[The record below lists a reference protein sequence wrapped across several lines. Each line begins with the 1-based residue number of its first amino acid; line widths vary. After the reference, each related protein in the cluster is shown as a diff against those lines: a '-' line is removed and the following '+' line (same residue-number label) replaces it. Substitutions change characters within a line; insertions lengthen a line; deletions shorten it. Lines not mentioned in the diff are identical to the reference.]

1 MTGRA
6 SSSGTAWR
14 RAWPALA
21 GLLLFTAALLVLRR
35 QLHAVTWHE
44 LSAAVLAMPA
54 PRLVA
59 ALLLT
64 ALNYAT
70 LAGYDVIAFA
80 YIGHPLSRVRVAATS
95 VLAYA
100 VANSV
105 GWAMLSGAAVR
116 YRFYTRWGVSA
127 AQLARIVF
135 SYSVTFWLGLGA
147 LGGLSLALGPLPQA
161 HELPGHELL
170 APVGWLMLLA
180 VAGYLAAVVRGRGP
194 IRLGRHELAL
204 PSARIGCAQLAVSA
218 LDWALA
224 AAALFVL
231 LPASGLGYLG
241 LLSAYLCAQVL
252 ALASHVPG
260 GVGVFESLM
269 LVLLAPYLAPAQLLP
284 ALVVYRAVYY
294 LLPFALALVALVA
307 DELRQRRAQAARAAA
322 LVGWLSEGIAPRL
335 LAVLTFLGGVL
346 LLFSGATPAAP
357 GRLEWLDRLLPLGVI
372 ELSHFAGS
380 VLGASLLL
388 VSQGL
393 ARRLDAAYYVAAS
406 GVALGIAASLLK
418 GADYEE
424 ALLLTLL
431 LALLVRA
438 RPAFDRRAALFDT
451 RFSAGWLAA
460 VAAALGASL
469 WLGLFAY
476 KHVEYSNDL
485 WWQFELGRA
494 ASRFL
499 RASVGAAVALGL
511 FGVARLL
518 RPAPHVAPAPAAADL
533 EDAGRV
539 IATQAATFPYLV
551 YLRDK
556 ALLFDAERT
565 GFVMY
570 AVQGTSFVALGD
582 PVGPAESAGGLVRLF
597 LERCDDYAGVPV
609 FYEVGKER
617 LHHYADFGL
626 SFVKLGEDAR
636 VDLSA
641 FSLEGPRAGK
651 HRQALHRLER
661 AGATFRVLGAGEV
674 EAALGELRAV
684 SDDWLREKAGSEK
697 GFSLGFF
704 DESYLRR
711 FPIAVVERAGRI
723 LAFASLWPGP
733 GRHELSVDLMRY
745 HKGAPK
751 GVMEA
756 LFVHLMRWG
765 RAEGYRWFAL
775 GMAPLSG
782 FERSP
787 VAPLWTRLGGFLYHH
802 AERFYNFQGLREYKE
817 KFDPVWE
824 PRYLVYPGGLALPRI
839 LADVAAL
846 VAGGYRRVFLK

>member
-1 MTGRA
+1 
-6 SSSGTAWR
+6 
-14 RAWPALA
+14 
-21 GLLLFTAALLVLRR
+21 
-35 QLHAVTWHE
+35 LH
-44 LSAAVLAMPA
+44 
-54 PRLVA
+54 
-59 ALLLT
+59 
-64 ALNYAT
+64 
-70 LAGYDVIAFA
+70 
-80 YIGHPLSRVRVAATS
+80 
-95 VLAYA
+95 
-100 VANSV
+100 
-105 GWAMLSGAAVR
+105 
-116 YRFYTRWGVSA
+116 
-127 AQLARIVF
+127 
-135 SYSVTFWLGLGA
+135 
-147 LGGLSLALGPLPQA
+147 
-161 HELPGHELL
+161 
-170 APVGWLMLLA
+170 
-180 VAGYLAAVVRGRGP
+180 
-194 IRLGRHELAL
+194 
-204 PSARIGCAQLAVSA
+204 GC
-218 LDWALA
+218 
-224 AAALFVL
+224 
-231 LPASGLGYLG
+231 
-241 LLSAYLCAQVL
+241 C
-252 ALASHVPG
+252 
-260 GVGVFESLM
+260 
-269 LVLLAPYLAPAQLLP
+269 
-284 ALVVYRAVYY
+284 
-294 LLPFALALVALVA
+294 
-307 DELRQRRAQAARAAA
+307 
-322 LVGWLSEGIAPRL
+322 
-335 LAVLTFLGGVL
+335 
-346 LLFSGATPAAP
+346 
-357 GRLEWLDRLLPLGVI
+357 
-372 ELSHFAGS
+372 
-380 VLGASLLL
+380 
-388 VSQGL
+388 
-393 ARRLDAAYYVAAS
+393 ARRR
-406 GVALGIAASLLK
+406 
-418 GADYEE
+418 
-424 ALLLTLL
+424 TW
-431 LALLVRA
+431 
-438 RPAFDRRAALFDT
+438 RPRRRRRT
-451 RFSAGWLAA
+451 
-460 VAAALGASL
+460 
-469 WLGLFAY
+469 
-476 KHVEYSNDL
+476 
-485 WWQFELGRA
+485 
-494 ASRFL
+494 
-499 RASVGAAVALGL
+499 
-511 FGVARLL
+511 
-518 RPAPHVAPAPAAADL
+518 
-533 EDAGRV
+533 

-582 PVGPAESAGGLVRLF
+582 PVGPTESAGGLVRLF